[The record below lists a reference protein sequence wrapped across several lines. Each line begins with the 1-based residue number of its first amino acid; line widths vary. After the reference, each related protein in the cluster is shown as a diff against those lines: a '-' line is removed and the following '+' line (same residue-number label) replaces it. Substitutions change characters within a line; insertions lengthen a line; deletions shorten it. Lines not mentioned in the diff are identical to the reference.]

1 MISKEEYEKLK
12 DSFCKENMPKDIKIY
27 YSEEDKDTYS
37 LYLPYSD
44 EDILNLLEN
53 KEFVKS
59 LTPTELG
66 FLVTDIDIEVPD
78 GFADMYRSLCMMTL
92 TLQLLP
98 ELSDKIHVL
107 NLYWFYDFNISIR
120 LKPRIKNCYYIGFY
134 KNELIETTKNEFYN
148 ALSLIKE
155 MYFEYHNKELDI
167 SNVTYED
174 YAVTIEYI
182 MEKEDEEGNRLYWK
196 NAVTR
201 HLREDLAEELYHL

>member
-12 DSFCKENMPKDIKIY
+12 DSFCKENMSKDVKTY

-44 EDILNLLEN
+44 EDILNLLED

-66 FLVTDIDIEVPD
+66 FLVTDIDIEVPEN
-78 GFADMYRSLCMMTL
+78 FREMYRTLCQMTL

-98 ELSDKIHVL
+98 ELSDKMHVL
-107 NLYWFYDFNISIR
+107 ILYYFYMFNIYMG
-120 LKPRIKNCYYIGFY
+120 LKYKIEKCYDIGY
-134 KNELIETTKNEFYN
+134 YRDELIEIAKYEFYN
-148 ALSLIKE
+148 ALSLISS
-155 MYFEYHNKELDI
+155 MYFEYHNKELDV

-182 MEKEDEEGNRLYWK
+182 MEKEDEEGNHLYWK
-196 NAVTR
+196 NAIAR
-201 HLREDLAEELYHL
+201 HLIEDFAEELYHL